1 MENSSEI
8 SAVSAF
14 ATDLAK
20 EFQIFRESGSN
31 KIGLKRKGEEEE
43 EKHLKCVFKLS

>member
-8 SAVSAF
+8 STASAF
-14 ATDLAK
+14 AIDLEK

-31 KIGLKRKGEEEE
+31 KIGLK
-43 EKHLKCVFKLS
+43 